1 MARLRNRFKRSTD
14 IWPGFVD
21 AISTLLL
28 VLIFLLVLFL
38 ASEFFLSKM
47 LSKKDDA
54 LEGLNLQIF
63 QLSELLSLEK
73 KENKDLTNTISVLN
87 EKLNSANFTSDLIR
101 MEFNDL
107 QNKNIELSN
116 ILELLKNEKK
126 QLLDNANKLDAD
138 NKSLEIK
145 VRELLATLSATKVKL
160 TQAEEDIK
168 LSEAAKNQ
176 VTVLNIQISDLREQ
190 LSLIE
195 SLLEI
200 NRGEL
205 KKKDIQIV
213 ELGRKL
219 NTALAV
225 RVGELN
231 KYKSEFFGR
240 LREILG
246 NTKGV
251 QIVGDRFI
259 FQSEVLFESGSADIG
274 INGVNELNKLSKI
287 LLDITKKIPSDIPWV
302 LQIQGHTDQNP
313 ISTFLYPS
321 NWELSAARAISVGRV
336 LISAGINANKI
347 SVAGFAEFQPLE
359 IGNDEDSLRKNRRIE
374 IKLTQP

>member
-1 MARLRNRFKRSTD
+1 MAGLRNRNRRVAD

-28 VLIFLLVLFL
+28 VLIFLLSLFL

-47 LSKKDDA
+47 LSNKEDA

-73 KENKDLTNTISVLN
+73 KENKDLSNTISALN
-87 EKLNSANFTSDLIR
+87 NKLNSVNFSSDLMT
-101 MEFNDL
+101 MEISNLKEKNIDL
-107 QNKNIELSN
+107 NNLIADLKNNKNEIIKN
-116 ILELLKNEKK
+116 IQNLNVDNKNLELK
-126 QLLDNANKLDAD
+126 
-138 NKSLEIK
+138 I
-145 VRELLATLSATKVKL
+145 RELLATLSATKVKL
-160 TQAEEDIK
+160 NKAEEEIE

-176 VTVLNIQISDLREQ
+176 VTILNIQVADLREQ
-190 LSLIE
+190 LAAIE
-195 SLLEI
+195 SLLDIRRE
-200 NRGEL
+200 EL
-205 KKKDIQIV
+205 KKKDVQIA
-213 ELGRKL
+213 ELGKKL

-225 RVGELN
+225 KVGELT

-246 NTKGV
+246 NRKDV

-274 INGVNELNKLSKI
+274 VNGINELNQLSKI
-287 LLDITKKIPSDIPWV
+287 LIDITDKIPSDIPWV

-313 ISTFLYPS
+313 ISTVLYPS
-321 NWELSAARAISVGRV
+321 NWELSSARAISVGRV
-336 LISAGINANKI
+336 LISSGINPNKI
-347 SVAGFAEFQPLE
+347 SVAGFAEFQPLSV
-359 IGNDEDSLRKNRRIE
+359 GDDEETLRKNRRIE

>member
-1 MARLRNRFKRSTD
+1 LARLRNRFKRSTD

-47 LSKKDDA
+47 LSKKDDV

-63 QLSELLSLEK
+63 QLSELLSLEQ
-73 KENKDLTNTISVLN
+73 KENKDLTNTISSLN
-87 EKLNSANFTSDLIR
+87 EKLNSANFSSDLMR

-107 QNKNIELSN
+107 QNRNIELSN
-116 ILELLKNEKK
+116 ILESIKSEKK
-126 QLLDNANKLDAD
+126 QLLDNVNKLDTD
-138 NKSLEIK
+138 KKSLEIK

-160 TQAEEDIK
+160 TEAEEEIK
-168 LSEAAKNQ
+168 LSEATKNQ
-176 VTVLNIQISDLREQ
+176 VTVLNIQIADLREQ

-195 SLLEI
+195 SLLEV
-200 NRGEL
+200 NREEL
-205 KKKDIQIV
+205 KKKDVQIV

-274 INGVNELNKLSKI
+274 VNGINELNKLSKI
-287 LLDITKKIPSDIPWV
+287 LLDITEKIPNDIPWV

-313 ISTFLYPS
+313 ISTILYPS

-336 LISAGINANKI
+336 LIKSGINSDKI

-359 IGNDEDSLRKNRRIE
+359 IGDDLESLRKNRRIE